1 MTRFFGS
8 GSGCAG
14 RSAPRYAPPGDA
26 AGRAWRKMRDGDDE
40 FSIRARVGPP
50 QRDDL
55 RIGST
60 VTGMHLDVA
69 LLQQA

>member
-1 MTRFFGS
+1 
-8 GSGCAG
+8 
-14 RSAPRYAPPGDA
+14 
-26 AGRAWRKMRDGDDE
+26 MRDGDDE